1 MSEQLTENTDQAD
14 SANTQPAPAPKAS
27 SVPRLTA
34 AQRRLQRAAL
44 QLFAEKGVTRINVS
58 DLAQASG
65 MARGTIYNNLPDLD
79 SLFSDVASQLSGEMS
94 ARIAESSRHI
104 EDAAHRLANG
114 IRYWPKRAHEDP
126 HWGRFMCRFA
136 LSTASLQECWAG
148 QPVKDLREGLEG
160 GRYLFQPPQL
170 SSAVSLITGA
180 VLGACW
186 LVLEGRKTWREA
198 GSDGA
203 LFILT
208 ALGVPREE
216 AQALAEVELPPLI
229 DGAA

>member
-1 MSEQLTENTDQAD
+1 MTEHFSDNLNAGQAPPRKD
-14 SANTQPAPAPKAS
+14 SSA
-27 SVPRLTA
+27 PRLTA

-58 DLAQASG
+58 DLAQAAG

-79 SLFSDVASQLSGEMS
+79 SLFTDVASQLSGEMS

-104 EDAAHRLANG
+104 QDAAHRLANG
-114 IRYWPKRAHEDP
+114 IRYWPQRAHEDP

-136 LSTASLQECWAG
+136 LSTASLQEFWVG
-148 QPVKDLREGLEG
+148 QPVKDLREGLDH
-160 GRYLFQPPQL
+160 GRYSLQPEQL

-198 GSDGA
+198 GSDA
-203 LFILT
+203 AQFILT
-208 ALGVPREE
+208 AFGVSRQE
-216 AQALAEVELPPLI
+216 AQALAQVDLPPLV
-229 DGAA
+229 DGAQ